1 MDKPLPEQMTSP
13 SDTEKIFDPRRPSRV
28 HEFRSAYSSPHLLLL
43 WDQRALVRRAF
54 LYALLAGTV
63 IAFLIPNLYT
73 SKTRIMPPDEQGG
86 AAMLAS
92 LMGKGGDSPGL
103 GALAQLGLGQKT
115 NVALYAYLLRSRSV
129 QDRIVERFEL
139 QKEYWKRY
147 RDDAIKKLD
156 DRTDVDEDRKSGV
169 ITIDVSDRN
178 RERAR
183 QMAAAYV
190 DELNRLLAE
199 VSTSAAR
206 RERMFVEQR
215 LVSVQKDLQ
224 AAEKDLSE
232 FASKTTVLDVKEQT
246 KAMVESEAVMQAQ
259 LIAAESELQGM
270 EQIYTP
276 SNVRVRA
283 VRARVEELRRQ
294 LHLIAGKQQEPGV
307 GRDTVTSSDTVEDL
321 YPTIRRLPILGV
333 TWVDLYRRARIQEAV
348 FELLTKQYELARI
361 QEAKEIPTIKVV
373 DVADLPEKKSFPP
386 RLLIICLFAVGG
398 TISAVAWILF
408 SPHWHSLPPNDP
420 GKRIVDDM
428 TQQFRSRWQ
437 RSRLLRLFKS
447 NGHNG

>member
-1 MDKPLPEQMTSP
+1 VDKPVPEEMTIR
-13 SDTEKIFDPRRPSRV
+13 SDADTTFDPRRPPSKI
-28 HEFRSAYSSPHLLLL
+28 HEFRSSYSSPHLLLL
-43 WDQRALVRRAF
+43 WEQRALVRRVF
-54 LYALLAGTV
+54 VYALLAGTV
-63 IAFLIPNLYT
+63 VAFLIPNLYS
-73 SKTRIMPPDEQGG
+73 SKARIMPPDEQGG

-92 LMGKGGDSPGL
+92 LLGKGDSPGL
-103 GALAQLGLGQKT
+103 GTLAQIGLGQKT
-115 NVALYAYLLRSRSV
+115 NGALYAYLLHSRTV

-139 QKEYWKRY
+139 QKEYSKRY
-147 RDDAIKKLD
+147 RADAIKKLD

-169 ITIDVSDRN
+169 ITIEVSDRK

-183 QMAAAYV
+183 QMALAYI

-206 RERMFVEQR
+206 RERIFVEQR
-215 LVSVQKDLQ
+215 LVGVQKDLQ
-224 AAEKDLSE
+224 AAEKELSE
-232 FASKTTVLDVKEQT
+232 FSSKTTVLDVKEQT

-259 LIAAESELQGM
+259 LIVAESELQGL

-276 SNVRVRA
+276 SNVRVRS

-294 LHLIAGKQQEPGV
+294 LHAMAG
-307 GRDTVTSSDTVEDL
+307 SDTAEAGSSGGTVDDL
-321 YPTIRRLPILGV
+321 YPTIRKLPILGV

-373 DVADLPEKKSFPP
+373 DVPELPEKKSFPP

-398 TISAVAWILF
+398 IVSAVMWILF
-408 SPHWHSLPPNDP
+408 SPHWQSLPADDP

-428 TQQFRSRWQ
+428 TQQFSSSWH

>member
-1 MDKPLPEQMTSP
+1 VDKPVPEEVTIR
-13 SDTEKIFDPRRPSRV
+13 SDADTIFDPRRPPSKI
-28 HEFRSAYSSPHLLLL
+28 HELRASYSSPLLLLL
-43 WDQRALVRRAF
+43 WEQRAMVRRAF
-54 LYALLAGTV
+54 VYALLTGTV
-63 IAFLIPNLYT
+63 IALLIPNLYT
-73 SKTRIMPPDEQGG
+73 SRARIMPPDEQGG

-92 LMGKGGDSPGL
+92 LLGKGDSPGL
-103 GALAQLGLGQKT
+103 STLAQIGLGQKT
-115 NVALYAYLLRSRSV
+115 NGALYAYLLHSRTV

-139 QKEYWKRY
+139 QKEYSKRY

-169 ITIDVSDRN
+169 ITIDVSDRK

-183 QMAAAYV
+183 QMALAYI

-206 RERMFVEQR
+206 RERIFVEQR
-215 LVSVQKDLQ
+215 LVGVQKDLQ

-232 FASKTTVLDVKEQT
+232 FSSKTTVLDVKEQT
-246 KAMVESEAVMQAQ
+246 KAMVESEAMMQAQ
-259 LIAAESELQGM
+259 LIVAESELQGL

-276 SNVRVRA
+276 SNVRVRS

-294 LHLIAGKQQEPGV
+294 LHAITGSGTAEAGSSG
-307 GRDTVTSSDTVEDL
+307 GTVDDL

-373 DVADLPEKKSFPP
+373 DVPELPEKKSFPP
-386 RLLIICLFAVGG
+386 RLLIICLFAAGG
-398 TISAVAWILF
+398 ILAAVAWIIF
-408 SPHWHSLPPNDP
+408 SPLWQSLPPSDP
-420 GKRIVDDM
+420 GKRIVQDM
-428 TQQFRSRWQ
+428 TEQFSSSWRRN
-437 RSRLLRLFKS
+437 RLLHLFKS

>member
-1 MDKPLPEQMTSP
+1 MDKPVPEEMTIR
-13 SDTEKIFDPRRPSRV
+13 SDADTIFDPRRPPSKI
-28 HEFRSAYSSPHLLLL
+28 HEFRASYSSPLLLLL
-43 WDQRALVRRAF
+43 WEQRATVRRAF
-54 LYALLAGTV
+54 VYALLAGTV
-63 IAFLIPNLYT
+63 IALLIPNLYT
-73 SKTRIMPPDEQGG
+73 SKARIMPPDEQGG

-92 LMGKGGDSPGL
+92 LLGKADSPGL
-103 GALAQLGLGQKT
+103 GTLAQIGLGQKT
-115 NVALYAYLLRSRSV
+115 NGALYAYLLHSRTV

-139 QKEYWKRY
+139 QKEYSKRY

-169 ITIDVSDRN
+169 ITIEVSDRK

-183 QMAAAYV
+183 QMALAYI

-206 RERMFVEQR
+206 RERIFVEQR
-215 LVSVQKDLQ
+215 LVGVQKDLQ
-224 AAEKDLSE
+224 AAEKELSE
-232 FASKTTVLDVKEQT
+232 FSSKTTVLDVKEQT

-259 LIAAESELQGM
+259 LIVAESELQGL

-276 SNVRVRA
+276 SNVRVRS

-294 LHLIAGKQQEPGV
+294 LHAFAG
-307 GRDTVTSSDTVEDL
+307 SDTAEAGSSNGTVDDL
-321 YPTIRRLPILGV
+321 YPTIRKLPILGV

-373 DVADLPEKKSFPP
+373 DVPELPEKKSFPP
-386 RLLIICLFAVGG
+386 RLLIICLFAAGG
-398 TISAVAWILF
+398 ILAAVAWIIY
-408 SPHWHSLPPNDP
+408 SPLWQSLPPSDP
-420 GKRIVDDM
+420 GKRIVQDM
-428 TQQFRSRWQ
+428 TEQLSSSWRRN
-437 RSRLLRLFKS
+437 RLLHLFKS

>member
-1 MDKPLPEQMTSP
+1 MDKPLPEQIIP
-13 SDTEKIFDPRRPSRV
+13 PDTETIFDPRRPPKI
-28 HEFRSAYSSPHLLLL
+28 HEFRSGYSSPQLLLL
-43 WDQRALVRRAF
+43 WEQRALVRRAF
-54 LYALLAGTV
+54 VYALLAGTV

-92 LMGKGGDSPGL
+92 LMGKGDSPGL

-115 NVALYAYLLRSRSV
+115 NGALYAYLLHSRSV

-169 ITIDVSDRN
+169 ITIEVSDRN

-259 LIAAESELQGM
+259 LIAAESELQGL
-270 EQIYTP
+270 EQIFTP
-276 SNVRVRA
+276 ANVRVRS
-283 VRARVEELRRQ
+283 VRARIEELRRQ
-294 LHLIAGKQQEPGV
+294 LHLIAGNQQEPGV
-307 GRDTVTSSDTVEDL
+307 GKDTVTSSDTVDDL
-321 YPTIRRLPILGV
+321 YPTIRKLPILGV

-373 DVADLPEKKSFPP
+373 DMADLPEKKSFPP
-386 RLLIICLFAVGG
+386 RALIICLFGVAG
-398 TISAVAWILF
+398 ILSAVAWILF
-408 SPHWHSLPPNDP
+408 SPHWHSLPANDP
-420 GKRIVDDM
+420 GKRIVGDM
-428 TQQFRSRWQ
+428 TQQFSSSWHRSKI
-437 RSRLLRLFKS
+437 LRLFKS
-447 NGHNG
+447 NGHNS

>member
-1 MDKPLPEQMTSP
+1 VDKPVPEEMTIR
-13 SDTEKIFDPRRPSRV
+13 SDADTTFDPRRPPSKI
-28 HEFRSAYSSPHLLLL
+28 HEFRSSYSSPHLLLL
-43 WDQRALVRRAF
+43 WEQRALVRRVF
-54 LYALLAGTV
+54 VYALLAGTV
-63 IAFLIPNLYT
+63 VAFLIPNLYS
-73 SKTRIMPPDEQGG
+73 SKARIMPPDEQGG

-92 LMGKGGDSPGL
+92 LLGKGDSPGL
-103 GALAQLGLGQKT
+103 GTLAQIGLGQKT
-115 NVALYAYLLRSRSV
+115 NGALYAYLLHSRTV

-139 QKEYWKRY
+139 QKEYSKRY
-147 RDDAIKKLD
+147 RADAIKKLD

-169 ITIDVSDRN
+169 ITIEVSDRK

-183 QMAAAYV
+183 QMALAYI

-206 RERMFVEQR
+206 RERIFVEQR
-215 LVSVQKDLQ
+215 LVGVQKDLQ
-224 AAEKDLSE
+224 AAEKELSE
-232 FASKTTVLDVKEQT
+232 FSSKTTVLDVKEQT

-259 LIAAESELQGM
+259 LIVAESELQGL

-276 SNVRVRA
+276 SNVRVRS

-294 LHLIAGKQQEPGV
+294 LHAMAG
-307 GRDTVTSSDTVEDL
+307 SDTAEAGSSGGTVDDL
-321 YPTIRRLPILGV
+321 YPTIRKLPILGV

-373 DVADLPEKKSFPP
+373 DVPELPEKKSFPP

-398 TISAVAWILF
+398 IVSAVMWILF
-408 SPHWHSLPPNDP
+408 SPHWQSLPADDP

-428 TQQFRSRWQ
+428 TQQFSSSWQ

>member
-1 MDKPLPEQMTSP
+1 VDKPVPEEMTIR
-13 SDTEKIFDPRRPSRV
+13 SDADTIFDPRRPPSKI
-28 HEFRSAYSSPHLLLL
+28 HEFRASYSSPLLLLL
-43 WDQRALVRRAF
+43 WEQRATVRRAF
-54 LYALLAGTV
+54 VYALLAGTV
-63 IAFLIPNLYT
+63 IALLIPNLYT
-73 SKTRIMPPDEQGG
+73 SKARIMPPDEQGG

-92 LMGKGGDSPGL
+92 LLGKADSPGL
-103 GALAQLGLGQKT
+103 GTLAQIGLGQKT
-115 NVALYAYLLRSRSV
+115 NGALYAYLLHSRTV

-139 QKEYWKRY
+139 QKEYSKRY

-169 ITIDVSDRN
+169 ITIEVSDRK

-183 QMAAAYV
+183 QMALAYI

-206 RERMFVEQR
+206 RERIFVEQR
-215 LVSVQKDLQ
+215 LVGVQKDLQ
-224 AAEKDLSE
+224 AAEKELSE
-232 FASKTTVLDVKEQT
+232 FSSKTTVLDVKEQT

-259 LIAAESELQGM
+259 LIVAESELQGL

-276 SNVRVRA
+276 SNVRVRS

-294 LHLIAGKQQEPGV
+294 LHAFAG
-307 GRDTVTSSDTVEDL
+307 SDTAEAGSSNGTVDDL
-321 YPTIRRLPILGV
+321 YPTIRKLPILGV

-373 DVADLPEKKSFPP
+373 DVPELPEKKSFPP
-386 RLLIICLFAVGG
+386 RLLIICLFAAGG
-398 TISAVAWILF
+398 ILAAVAWIIY
-408 SPHWHSLPPNDP
+408 SPLWQSLPPSDP
-420 GKRIVDDM
+420 GKRIVQDM
-428 TQQFRSRWQ
+428 TEQLSSSWRRN
-437 RSRLLRLFKS
+437 RLLHLFKS

>member
-1 MDKPLPEQMTSP
+1 VDKHAPEERTIR
-13 SDTEKIFDPRRPSRV
+13 SDADTIFDPRRPPSKI
-28 HEFRSAYSSPHLLLL
+28 HEFRASYSSPLLLLL
-43 WDQRALVRRAF
+43 WEQRATVRRAF
-54 LYALLAGTV
+54 VYALLAGTV
-63 IAFLIPNLYT
+63 VALLIPNLYT
-73 SKTRIMPPDEQGG
+73 SKARIMPPDEQGG

-92 LMGKGGDSPGL
+92 LLGKGDSPGL
-103 GALAQLGLGQKT
+103 GALAQIGLGQKT
-115 NVALYAYLLRSRSV
+115 NGALYAYLLRSRTV

-139 QKEYWKRY
+139 QKEYSKRY

-169 ITIDVSDRN
+169 ITIEVSDRK

-183 QMAAAYV
+183 QMGLAYI

-206 RERMFVEQR
+206 RERIFVEQR
-215 LVSVQKDLQ
+215 LVGVQKDLQ
-224 AAEKDLSE
+224 AAEKELSE
-232 FASKTTVLDVKEQT
+232 FSSKTTVLDVKEQT
-246 KAMVESEAVMQAQ
+246 KAMVESEAMMQAQ
-259 LIAAESELQGM
+259 LIVAESELQGL

-276 SNVRVRA
+276 SNVRVRS

-294 LHLIAGKQQEPGV
+294 LHAIAGNDTAEAGSSG
-307 GRDTVTSSDTVEDL
+307 GRVDDL
-321 YPTIRRLPILGV
+321 YPTLRKLPILGV

-373 DVADLPEKKSFPP
+373 DVPELPEKKSFPP
-386 RLLIICLFAVGG
+386 RVLIICLFAAGG
-398 TISAVAWILF
+398 ILAAVTWIIF
-408 SPHWHSLPPNDP
+408 SPVWQSLPPSDP
-420 GKRIVDDM
+420 GKRIVQDM
-428 TQQFRSRWQ
+428 TEQLSSGWRRSRFLH
-437 RSRLLRLFKS
+437 RFKS

>member
-1 MDKPLPEQMTSP
+1 
-13 SDTEKIFDPRRPSRV
+13 
-28 HEFRSAYSSPHLLLL
+28 LLL
-43 WDQRALVRRAF
+43 WEQRAMVRRAF
-54 LYALLAGTV
+54 VYALLTGTV
-63 IAFLIPNLYT
+63 IALLIPNLYT
-73 SKTRIMPPDEQGG
+73 SKARIMPPDEQGG

-92 LMGKGGDSPGL
+92 LLGKGDSPGL
-103 GALAQLGLGQKT
+103 GTLAQIGLGQKT
-115 NVALYAYLLRSRSV
+115 NGALYAYLLHSRTV

-139 QKEYWKRY
+139 QKEYSKRY
-147 RDDAIKKLD
+147 RSDAIKKLD

-169 ITIDVSDRN
+169 ITIEVSDRK

-183 QMAAAYV
+183 QVASAYI

-206 RERMFVEQR
+206 RERIFVEQR
-215 LVSVQKDLQ
+215 LVGVQKDLQ
-224 AAEKDLSE
+224 AAEKELSE
-232 FASKTTVLDVKEQT
+232 FSSKTTVLDVKEQT

-259 LIAAESELQGM
+259 LIVAESELQGL

-276 SNVRVRA
+276 SNVRVRS

-294 LHLIAGKQQEPGV
+294 LHAMAG
-307 GRDTVTSSDTVEDL
+307 SDTAETGSSGGTVDDL
-321 YPTIRRLPILGV
+321 YPTIRKLPILGV

-373 DVADLPEKKSFPP
+373 DAPELPEKKSFPP
-386 RLLIICLFAVGG
+386 RLLIICLFAAGG
-398 TISAVAWILF
+398 ILAAVAWIIF
-408 SPHWHSLPPNDP
+408 SPLWQSLPPSDP
-420 GKRIVDDM
+420 GKRIVQDM
-428 TQQFRSRWQ
+428 TEQFSSTWRRN
-437 RSRLLRLFKS
+437 RLLHLFKS

>member
-1 MDKPLPEQMTSP
+1 
-13 SDTEKIFDPRRPSRV
+13 
-28 HEFRSAYSSPHLLLL
+28 
-43 WDQRALVRRAF
+43 
-54 LYALLAGTV
+54 
-63 IAFLIPNLYT
+63 
-73 SKTRIMPPDEQGG
+73 
-86 AAMLAS
+86 MLAS

-115 NVALYAYLLRSRSV
+115 NVALYAYLLHSRSV

-190 DELNRLLAE
+190 DELNHLLAE

-373 DVADLPEKKSFPP
+373 DIADLPEKKSFPP
-386 RLLIICLFAVGG
+386 RLLIICLFAVG
-398 TISAVAWILF
+398 
-408 SPHWHSLPPNDP
+408 
-420 GKRIVDDM
+420 
-428 TQQFRSRWQ
+428 
-437 RSRLLRLFKS
+437 
-447 NGHNG
+447 